1 MNIEIAI
8 APLIETLA
16 IYIWPFVRIGA
27 FLMVMPL
34 IGGSFTPVRVRLILA
49 IVLTIA
55 IAPMVPATATQ
66 EVLSA
71 AGLVMMIQEI
81 GIGVAMGFL
90 VQLVFDAIAL
100 GGQVIGMSMGLGFAV
115 FLDRARGVSIPV
127 LGQLFLMLAMLVF
140 LSMDGH
146 LAMIQLLVKSFRTW
160 PMSGDGLTLPIVSEL
175 LAWTGQLFIFALK
188 IALPAITALLVVNLS
203 FGIMSRAA
211 PTLNLFAVGFPVAML
226 LGFTVIFLNMGVLIE
241 NVSAFLTL
249 SISKVSHLLELQAQ
263 P

>member
-34 IGGSFTPVRVRLILA
+34 VGGSFVPMRVRLLLA
-49 IVLTIA
+49 IALTIV
-55 IAPMVPATATQ
+55 IAPLVPPAVTQ
-66 EVLSA
+66 DVLSV

-81 GIGVAMGFL
+81 GIGVALGFL

-100 GGQVIGMSMGLGFAV
+100 GGQVIAMSMGLGFAV

-127 LGQLFLMLAMLVF
+127 LGQLFLMLGMLVF
-140 LSMDGH
+140 LSLDGH
-146 LAMIQLLVKSFRTW
+146 LAMIQLLAESFRAW
-160 PMSGDGLTLPIVSEL
+160 PISEGALTLPILEKL
-175 LAWTGQLFIFALK
+175 LVWTSQLFVFAVK

-226 LGFTVIFLNMGVLIE
+226 LGFAVIFLNMGVLVE
-241 NVSAFLTL
+241 NITSFLML
-249 SISKVSHLLELQAQ
+249 SLSEASRLLSL
-263 P
+263 

>member
-1 MNIEIAI
+1 VNIEIAI
-8 APLIETLA
+8 TPLIERLA

-34 IGGSFTPVRVRLILA
+34 IGGSFVPTKVRLLLA
-49 IVLTIA
+49 VVLTA
-55 IAPMVPATATQ
+55 VLAPVIPTMPNLD
-66 EVLSA
+66 VLSA
-71 AGLVMMIQEI
+71 AGLVTVIQEVA
-81 GIGVAMGFL
+81 IGVAMGFL

-115 FLDRARGVSIPV
+115 FLDRARGVNIPV
-127 LGQLFLMLAMLVF
+127 LGQLFLLLGMLVF

-146 LAMIQLLVKSFRTW
+146 LALIRLLAESFHAW
-160 PMSGDGLTLPIVSEL
+160 PVTVGGLTLPILSEL
-175 LAWTGQLFIFALK
+175 LIWTGQMFVYAMK

-226 LGFTVIFLNMGVLIE
+226 LGFAVIFLNMGVLVE
-241 NVSAFLTL
+241 NVTTFLDRTL
-249 SISKVSHLLELQAQ
+249 VLISQLLEL
-263 P
+263 

>member
-1 MNIEIAI
+1 VNIEIAI

-34 IGGSFTPVRVRLILA
+34 IGGSFTPIRVRLLLA
-49 IVLTIA
+49 VALTIA
-55 IAPMVPATATQ
+55 IAPIVPPAVTQ
-66 EVLSA
+66 DVLSA

-81 GIGVAMGFL
+81 GIGVALGFL

-115 FLDRARGVSIPV
+115 FLDRARGVSVPV

-140 LSMDGH
+140 LALDGH
-146 LAMIQLLVKSFRTW
+146 LTMIQLLAQSFRAW
-160 PMSGDGLTLPIVSEL
+160 PISEGGLTIPILSEL
-175 LAWTGQLFIFALK
+175 LMWTSQLFVFAVK
-188 IALPAITALLVVNLS
+188 IALPAITALLIVNLS
-203 FGIMSRAA
+203 FGVMSRAA

-226 LGFTVIFLNMGVLIE
+226 LGFVVIFLNMGNLVE
-241 NVSAFLTL
+241 NVSSFLAL
-249 SISKVSHLLELQAQ
+249 SISKVSQLLEL
-263 P
+263 